1 MSIQNMRTIWIIQY
15 IVLHC
20 EKLEMYCTGVE
31 RVEVQDL
38 QDDDAQ
44 DDEPDGLHAGKEILI
59 SDFVS

>member
-1 MSIQNMRTIWIIQY
+1 
-15 IVLHC
+15 
-20 EKLEMYCTGVE
+20 MYCTGVE

-59 SDFVS
+59 SDFVSLLIHY